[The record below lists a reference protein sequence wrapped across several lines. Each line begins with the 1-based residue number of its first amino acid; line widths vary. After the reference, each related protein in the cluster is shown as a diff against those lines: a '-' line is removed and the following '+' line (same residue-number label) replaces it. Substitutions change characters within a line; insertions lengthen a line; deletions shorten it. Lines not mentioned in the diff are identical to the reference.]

1 MMARISGLDAARSIV
16 RQINEQGGR
25 YHRLDLGDGLGIC
38 VFAHSAMFGISA
50 STTAG
55 A

>member
-1 MMARISGLDAARSIV
+1 MARISGLDAARSIV
-16 RQINEQGGR
+16 RFLLR
-25 YHRLDLGDGLGIC
+25 MRAPPIC
-38 VFAHSAMFGISA
+38 VFAHSAMFGIGA